1 MRKKIVIAA
10 SVIVCL
16 ILFGIWYTRPLP
28 FDTFFPYSE
37 QVTEIQA
44 YYKESGGERIER
56 QLTPDVPRFTSVMEL
71 LQSTSYRR
79 SLRMLLPQNGIR
91 LRYEETDIW
100 GLSLCTDDAI
110 PFSGGLQTGA
120 QFRVSMSAGQ
130 LRFEDLRDPDRV
142 WIVSADNENT
152 FSKTIAQILK

>member
-1 MRKKIVIAA
+1 MRKKIVIAV

-44 YYKESGGERIER
+44 YYKEPGGERVNR
-56 QLTPDVPRFTSVMEL
+56 QLTPDVPRFVSVMEL
-71 LQSTSYRR
+71 LQSTNYRR
-79 SLRMLLPQNGIR
+79 SLRMLLPGSGMRIS
-91 LRYEETDIW
+91 YEETDAW

-130 LRFEDLRDPDRV
+130 LLFEDLRDPDRV
-142 WIVSADNENT
+142 WIVSADNEHS
-152 FSKTIAQILK
+152 FLKTIAQILQ